1 MHKRNL
7 ILSCLHNYNYPVI
20 QPFLKSLR
28 ATGFNDD
35 LVIFTSGTVSNITKK
50 LLKKQGAIIIEF
62 ETTFPFIE
70 GYADVFNHIVPSIS
84 LNNYRFLF
92 YLKYL
97 ENNAGKYENVMLTD
111 IRDVVFQKNIFDNI
125 VNNHIYYFLEDAS
138 EVFRSS
144 QMNYKWC
151 LYANGEAVTN
161 KIIDE
166 NVSCAGITL
175 GAYSLMVDY
184 LKYIKS
190 RLDFREDLRWGLDQ
204 GIHNEYVY
212 NVPNDDA
219 MIIPNTFPLVLTL
232 GACKSFKRNADGMLI
247 NDLKEVYSVIH
258 QYDRFGDLI
267 VDFKKKYVGSRP
279 VQLIKNA
286 LFKILP

>member
-1 MHKRNL
+1 MHKKNL
-7 ILSCLHNYNYPVI
+7 ILSCLHNYNYPVVE
-20 QPFLKSLR
+20 PFLKSLK
-28 ATGFNDD
+28 ATGYRDD
-35 LVIFTSGTVSNITKK
+35 LVIFASNTVSNITKR
-50 LLKKQGAIIIEF
+50 LLRKHGAIIIDF
-62 ETTFPFIE
+62 EDKYPFIE
-70 GYADVFNHIVPSIS
+70 DYAGIFNNIVPSVS

-97 ENNAGKYENVMLTD
+97 EDNEGKYENVMLTD
-111 IRDVVFQKNIFDNI
+111 IRDVVFQHNIFEKI

-175 GAYSLMVDY
+175 GSYSQVINY
-184 LKYIKS
+184 LQYIKS
-190 RLDFREDLRWGLDQ
+190 RLDFREDLHWGLDQ

-212 NVPNDDA
+212 NVPDA
-219 MIIPNTFPLVLTL
+219 AAMVIPNTFPLVLTL
-232 GACKSFKRNADGMLI
+232 GACKSFKRNADGLLM
-247 NDLKEVYSVIH
+247 NDLKETYSVIH

-267 VDFKKKYVGSRP
+267 VYFKEKYVGTRV

-286 LFKILP
+286 LFKFFP